1 MCFSEKLCKSNN
13 FQQMK
18 QNILIILLMTY
29 APENIDADIYILPF
43 INHSGGV
50 LNKFR
55 DNKMFTIKFQIY
67 TKQIICA
74 LDHKRY
80 LHSLLMHDQV
90 TTYIEGKILG
100 VRGDLLSLFMF
111 SA

>member
-1 MCFSEKLCKSNN
+1 MLQKTVML
-13 FQQMK
+13 
-18 QNILIILLMTY
+18 
-29 APENIDADIYILPF
+29 IYILPF

-100 VRGDLLSLFMF
+100 VRGGLLSLFMF

>member
-1 MCFSEKLCKSNN
+1 MCFSEKLCTSNN

-18 QNILIILLMTY
+18 QKILIILLMTY

-100 VRGDLLSLFMF
+100 VCGGLLSLFMF

>member
-1 MCFSEKLCKSNN
+1 
-13 FQQMK
+13 
-18 QNILIILLMTY
+18 
-29 APENIDADIYILPF
+29 
-43 INHSGGV
+43 
-50 LNKFR
+50 
-55 DNKMFTIKFQIY
+55 MFTIKFQIY

-80 LHSLLMHDQV
+80 LHSLLMHDQI

-100 VRGDLLSLFMF
+100 VCGGLLSLFMF